1 MARPEALERI
11 VRPIAPRI
19 DGADE
24 ITIAEHQLEY
34 MPITACLVQFSD
46 GDVQRVCRWTF
57 TPEER
62 ARIAAGEDIYF
73 GTPASIKL
81 TPHWLKVGFP

>member
-1 MARPEALERI
+1 

-19 DGADE
+19 EGAE
-24 ITIAEHQLEY
+24 EYTIAEDQLEFS
-34 MPITACLVQFSD
+34 PIVACHIQYPGGRID
-46 GDVQRVCRWTF
+46 RICRWTF

-73 GTPASIKL
+73 GTPASLQLIPHYL
-81 TPHWLKVGFP
+81 TVGSPTGESSA